1 MAEIRSFRTQTL
13 QLFLAML
20 EGRSSWATLISV
32 LRILIG
38 QAAAGLSLPSP
49 GTLLIPYQ
57 CWGTRNYFGARVAVF
72 RIFGSGSTATEPQI
86 EFFIN
91 VHGIFSQLNYS

>member
-38 QAAAGLSLPSP
+38 QAAAQLSLPST
-49 GTLLIPYQ
+49 GTYSFNTVPVLGDQKLFWSQ
-57 CWGTRNYFGARVAVF
+57 SS
-72 RIFGSGSTATEPQI
+72 RI
-86 EFFIN
+86 
-91 VHGIFSQLNYS
+91 

>member
-38 QAAAGLSLPSP
+38 QAAAQLSLPST
-49 GTLLIPYQ
+49 GTLLIPY
-57 CWGTRNYFGARVAVF
+57 
-72 RIFGSGSTATEPQI
+72 
-86 EFFIN
+86 
-91 VHGIFSQLNYS
+91 